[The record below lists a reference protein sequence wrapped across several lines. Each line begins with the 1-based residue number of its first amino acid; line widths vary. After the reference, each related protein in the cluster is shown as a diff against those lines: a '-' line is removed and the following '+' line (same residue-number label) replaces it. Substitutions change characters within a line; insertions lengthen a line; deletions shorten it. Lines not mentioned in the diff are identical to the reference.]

1 LTILLKPWVIFKNFP
16 GLEGKPPLGFIKEAA
31 FSFAIMPMTSFPA
44 KFEYLDEI
52 REFVAQI
59 ARRGG
64 FNEREIY
71 SLQLAADEAASNI
84 IEHAY
89 EGIPDGSLDL
99 ACDMQSDALVI
110 IMRDHGK
117 SFDPSKVKTPNLKAN
132 LSERQIGGLGV
143 YLMRKLMD
151 EVRYESSGR
160 SNTLTMI
167 KRRG

>member
-1 LTILLKPWVIFKNFP
+1 
-16 GLEGKPPLGFIKEAA
+16 
-31 FSFAIMPMTSFPA
+31 MPMTTFPA

-52 REFVAQI
+52 RDFVASV
-59 ARRGG
+59 ARKGG
-64 FNEREIY
+64 FTDKEVY

-89 EGIPDGSLDL
+89 EGVADASLDIS
-99 ACDMQSDALVI
+99 CEMQGDTLTIV
-110 IMRDHGK
+110 MHDQGK
-117 SFDPSKVKTPNLKAN
+117 TFDSSKVKQPNLKAD

-151 EVRYESSGR
+151 EVRYESSGKI
-160 SNTLTMI
+160 NTLTMI